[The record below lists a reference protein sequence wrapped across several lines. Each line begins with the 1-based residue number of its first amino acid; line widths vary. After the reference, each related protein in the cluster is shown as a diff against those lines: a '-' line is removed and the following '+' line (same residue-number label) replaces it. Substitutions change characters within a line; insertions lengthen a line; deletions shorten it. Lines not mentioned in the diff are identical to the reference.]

1 MGYAR
6 VRIPQAVGLSSVV
19 ERLNV
24 PVPSFLG
31 HYVVLMLMVSMLVFQ
46 TRSTGSNPVRHT
58 QIRKVKGTMIIE
70 PWYDMGHSMATNIGR
85 TMLHWAQ
92 NAQSY
97 PPQYTMDE
105 WENLLILHGMALCV
119 YGEENWD
126 YDLVADGIALEHMVL
141 AEAQCAMQFL
151 ADHLGTLWD

>member
-1 MGYAR
+1 M
-6 VRIPQAVGLSSVV
+6 I
-19 ERLNV
+19 ER
-24 PVPSFLG
+24 
-31 HYVVLMLMVSMLVFQ
+31 
-46 TRSTGSNPVRHT
+46 
-58 QIRKVKGTMIIE
+58 
-70 PWYDMGHSMATNIGR
+70 WYDLGHSMAADAGR

-92 NAQSY
+92 NAHSY

-126 YDLVADGIALEHMVL
+126 YDLIADGIALGAMVL

-151 ADHLGTLWD
+151 TDHLGTLWD

>member
-1 MGYAR
+1 MGLSR
-6 VRIPQAVGLSSVV
+6 VRVPQAIGLSSVG
-19 ERLNV
+19 RAPNV
-24 PVPSFLG
+24 PVPLFLG
-31 HYVVLMLMVSMLVFQ
+31 HYAVLMLMVSILVFQ
-46 TRSTGSNPVRHT
+46 TRSTGSTPVCRT

-92 NAQSY
+92 NAHSY

-126 YDLVADGIALEHMVL
+126 YDHVADGLAIEYMVL